1 MCYCS
6 TFLIILRFK
15 NQTILVNFYFFDQM
29 GIFCKM
35 RQNFKFSL
43 YFFVILLKEIFKHMK
58 MLLKVTKRWNYKMS
72 TICLG
77 PGIWSKS
84 IFFHFPVPL
93 YCDTCWHR
101 RIILLSKKLFRVI
114 YMYVSLMPCRL
125 CSEIPPAV
133 TNVRASHTFFF
144 SMQ

>member
-1 MCYCS
+1 MMRWYFREKKNLFKFCLLKEQNNLYNLLSFFFLVEVGVCYCS

-58 MLLKVTKRWNYKMS
+58 MLLKVTKRWNYKIS

-84 IFFHFPVPL
+84 IFFSFPR
-93 YCDTCWHR
+93 TS
-101 RIILLSKKLFRVI
+101 ILR
-114 YMYVSLMPCRL
+114 YML
-125 CSEIPPAV
+125 
-133 TNVRASHTFFF
+133 T
-144 SMQ
+144 

>member
-1 MCYCS
+1 MNNLIFLDDALILSRKKKLFNFCLLKEQNNLYNLLSFFLVEVGVCCCS

-58 MLLKVTKRWNYKMS
+58 MLLKVTKRWNYKIS

-84 IFFHFPVPL
+84 IFFSFPR
-93 YCDTCWHR
+93 TS
-101 RIILLSKKLFRVI
+101 ILR
-114 YMYVSLMPCRL
+114 YML
-125 CSEIPPAV
+125 
-133 TNVRASHTFFF
+133 T
-144 SMQ
+144 